1 MPRINRIRLINYGWA
16 NRRIDDLI
24 LDFHGGMNAEIRLG
38 NGGGK
43 SVLQRLIYQAVFPNT
58 TVSNNR
64 IEDYLK
70 DKPAMSVIEWL
81 LDSDGNNSM
90 PERITTGTVLYK
102 SDTKEDSNSVVHY
115 FTFLSNDANHLSLD
129 HLPNVDHEAGTVV
142 IEAYSVSQNKYRNLA
157 NNYPEVFYYASD
169 ERKKYHQ
176 KMEAFGISVNNW
188 KEVILPMISTE
199 DPFTAFLK
207 NSKKTDQLIDGYLL
221 SNIEKHLSRNSDNK
235 AAIRGQLNEVVEMMS
250 RKKDTKDLRDLLES
264 YIEEYQEQDLLLDD
278 VLAKKQDLNQ
288 TTAVL
293 AGFER
298 SLLQKKEELEA
309 ASQELNENLRSL
321 ENELHMI
328 QKEEVSLLYHDT
340 RKKLEAADNDAKEK
354 AAQLQ
359 EENRR
364 KEEIDRSINR
374 LYAKSVLDE
383 INELNGQIS
392 ALKIQYEGLDQSEK
406 NQRLAQISATLYARY
421 SEELCALEKTIA
433 GQNSRINEMQEET
446 KRLKAEK
453 EEANQERNR
462 LFERIGRLEQ
472 KRKQAEKEEADLMKD
487 LGSEPLRRDF
497 LNQLLKE
504 EISLL
509 KETIQKRISDSEQE
523 MTVLKKRIEETER
536 QNQNLDK
543 QKDDLIAA
551 LEIGKGRLLAV
562 QAELDQFNT
571 CRHALLLNMER
582 YGISESFLYDPL
594 VLKREYSVRHEKN
607 TDDNN
612 AVRYQIQLK
621 QELLVSAKNGN
632 MYIPNSVTALLDQYG
647 INYQTGE
654 NFLSEQKAVERKK
667 YLKRNP
673 FLPFSILLDRIGY
686 EKLQKLDLSNE
697 LIRQIIPVYCYS
709 ELDKNVSDL
718 ENYLFQVKEELLE
731 TKQKKNY
738 LESIEQM
745 IEQDRKK
752 LDDITAE
759 SERLADF
766 QRTIERFSYSASYE
780 QEQQT
785 QIKSLMTEN
794 EKTENQIEQIRNSIT
809 ENRRL
814 IQETGEQYTNTER
827 MIREQKDQKNRFDHF
842 LEENEPQ
849 YQKILNDLSQTT
861 TEKDRLETEYQKK
874 EKQLEERSL
883 EIDDLRTQIQQNSY
897 SRERVQT
904 EKNKYMECDSF
915 EPRSESTQEL
925 TAEFDTLSKETSR
938 EKQDLLEQIQS
949 QKEREKAKR
958 DTFATYA
965 FKEEELEGIRWS
977 SAEAERLKALQKE
990 TAQAVDQCE
999 KADRKAAAKAAEMKA
1014 HFKAAEGKL
1023 REAELSEPL
1032 QPEQIRMHF
1041 DERRTENKQ
1050 KKAETVNRFEKTAND
1065 CRAAES
1071 VLANLSALRISPET
1085 EVQPEALTDSFVS
1098 QYDDLRNTYDQA
1110 LDAMQETLK
1119 NYQVSYRRLKDRYYG
1134 ENPIFEKVYNQT
1146 PPFEGIGSFTF
1157 KEAQNWKA
1165 TCLLKTQTLGKTLDM
1180 YNADLENLEN
1190 AVTQLINSAVTY
1202 TKRVG
1207 EALRQISKQSMMK
1220 IAERTTP
1227 VRLLRI
1233 DLKDDLPD
1241 SPNRLETYL
1250 REGIRRLTD
1259 LYDEKSSDL
1268 EKEKDNLLKTRTM
1281 LNKYLDQVVIPVRV
1295 YRFDENSSHSGLVDW
1310 EKAAKSNSTGEHS
1323 TSCFVII
1330 AAMMA
1335 YTRGEDTEMSDFRTR
1350 RYEPIICD
1358 NPFASISSEY
1368 LVQPIITIVDHLN
1381 LQLISFT
1388 HNTQQSIAN
1397 SFDVV
1402 IQLRNTALRSGRN
1415 RIDVDRERV
1424 LEEKME
1430 HAALYSNAKQL
1441 SMF

>member
-1 MPRINRIRLINYGWA
+1 MPRINRVRLINYGWA

-81 LDSDGNNSM
+81 LDSDSNNSV

-129 HLPNVDHEAGTVV
+129 HLPNVEHEAGTVV

-207 NSKKTDQLIDGYLL
+207 NSRKTDQLIDGYLL

-250 RKKDTKDLRDLLES
+250 RKKDTKDLRDLLER
-264 YIEEYQEQDLLLDD
+264 YIEDNQEQDILLDE
-278 VLAKKQDLNQ
+278 VLEKKQNLNR

-293 AGFER
+293 AGFEQ
-298 SLLQKKEELEA
+298 SLLQKKEELETVIK
-309 ASQELNENLRSL
+309 ELEENLRSL
-321 ENELHMI
+321 EDELCMI
-328 QKEEVSLLYHDT
+328 QKEEVSLLYHEM
-340 RKKLEAADNDAKEK
+340 RKKREAADKDAEEK

-359 EENRR
+359 EEKKRG
-364 KEEIDRSINR
+364 EEVDLSIRR

-392 ALKIQYEGLDQSEK
+392 ALKMQYEGLDQSEK
-406 NQRLAQISATLYARY
+406 NRRLAQISATLYSRY
-421 SEELCALEKTIA
+421 SEELSALEKTIA
-433 GQNSRINEMQEET
+433 EQDSKVKAIQEEIV
-446 KRLKAEK
+446 KLKAEK
-453 EEANQERNR
+453 EEANQERSR
-462 LFERIGRLEQ
+462 LSERIGCLEQ
-472 KRKQAEKEEADLMKD
+472 KGKQAEKEEADLMKE
-487 LGSEPLRRDF
+487 LGFEPMRRDF
-497 LNQLLKE
+497 MNQLLEE

-509 KETIQKRISDSEQE
+509 KEKIQKRISDSEQE
-523 MTVLKKRIEETER
+523 ITRLHKRIEETEC
-536 QNQNLDK
+536 QKQNLDK

-551 LEIGKGRLLAV
+551 SEKGKSQLKTI
-562 QAELDQFNT
+562 QAELNQFET
-571 CRHALLLNMER
+571 CKHALQLNMER
-582 YGISESFLYDPL
+582 YGILESFLYDPQ
-594 VLKREYSVRHEKN
+594 VLKREYTIRHAKN
-607 TDDNN
+607 ADDIN

-654 NFLSEQKAVERKK
+654 NFLSEQKAAERKK
-667 YLKRNP
+667 YLRRNP
-673 FLPFSILLDRIGY
+673 FLPFSILLDRGGY
-686 EKLQKLDLSNE
+686 EKLQKLDFSGE

-709 ELDKNVSDL
+709 ELDKTVSDL

-731 TKQKKNY
+731 AKQKTNY
-738 LESIEQM
+738 LESISRL
-745 IEQDRKK
+745 IEQDSKK
-752 LDDITAE
+752 LEDIMAE
-759 SERLADF
+759 SESLSDF
-766 QRTIERFSYSASYE
+766 LNTIERFSYSATYE
-780 QEQQT
+780 QEHQA
-785 QIKSLMTEN
+785 QIKSLIMEKEN
-794 EKTENQIEQIRNSIT
+794 IKIQIGKIRDSIT
-809 ENRRL
+809 ENERL
-814 IQETGEQYTNTER
+814 IQETREQCIITER
-827 MIREQKDQKNRFDHF
+827 SILMQKDQKDRFDRF
-842 LEENEPQ
+842 LEESEPQ
-849 YQKILNDLSQTT
+849 YQQILNDLSQTKAA
-861 TEKDRLETEYQKK
+861 KDRLESEYRKTEI
-874 EKQLEERSL
+874 QLEERNRDV
-883 EIDDLRTQIQQNSY
+883 EYLRTKIQENSYYREQIQA
-897 SRERVQT
+897 
-904 EKNKYMECDSF
+904 EKNKYIESDSF
-915 EPRSESTQEL
+915 ELRSESTEEL
-925 TAEFDTLSKETSR
+925 TAEFETLSKETSQ
-938 EKQDLLEQIQS
+938 EKKNLMEQIQNK
-949 QKEREKAKR
+949 KEHENAKR
-958 DTFATYA
+958 ESFATYK
-965 FKEEELEGIRWS
+965 FKKEELEGVRWS
-977 SAEAERLKALQKE
+977 SAEADRLNALATE
-990 TAQAVDQCE
+990 IAQTVDKC
-999 KADRKAAAKAAEMKA
+999 RKAVREADAKAAEMKA
-1014 HFKAAEGKL
+1014 HFETAEGKL
-1023 REAELSEPL
+1023 REEGLARPLELER
-1032 QPEQIRMHF
+1032 IRQHF
-1041 DERRTENKQ
+1041 DERRAENKQ
-1050 KKAETVNRFEKTAND
+1050 KKAETKNHYEKTIGD
-1065 CRAAES
+1065 SRAAES
-1071 VLANLSALRISPET
+1071 VLATLSALRISPET
-1085 EVQPEALTDSFVS
+1085 EVQPVELRDLFGP
-1098 QYDDLRNTYDQA
+1098 QYNDLKDAYDQA
-1110 LDAMQETLK
+1110 WNDMQEAL
-1119 NYQVSYRRLKDRYYG
+1119 NQYQVSYRRLKDRYYG
-1134 ENPIFEKVYNQT
+1134 RNPIFEKVYNQM
-1146 PPFEGIGSFTF
+1146 PPFEGKSQFTL

-1190 AVTQLINSAVTY
+1190 SVTQMINSAVTY

-1220 IAERTTP
+1220 IADRTTP

-1241 SPNRLETYL
+1241 SPKRLDTYL

-1295 YRFDENSSHSGLVDW
+1295 YRFDENSSRSELVDW

-1323 TSCFVII
+1323 ASCFVII

-1368 LVQPIITIVDHLN
+1368 LVKPIITIVDHLN

-1402 IQLRNTALRSGRN
+1402 IQLRNTALRSGKS
-1415 RIDVDRERV
+1415 RINVDRERV